1 MGGLGD
7 IIGAPR
13 RGERGLAALL
23 AVTYAVDLFGLY
35 LLKPARDTIFLSRLS
50 SADLPLAF
58 MLTAL
63 LAVPVSVVYGR
74 ASRRWSLTRVHL
86 ASFAVVVVVLV
97 SWWPLLQTPSGAASY
112 AFYAWVGVAGGL
124 VTAQFWLLGNAVC
137 DAARAKRVFPLLS
150 LGGIAGAALGGW
162 TTGRVAATTGLDPVA
177 LVPAGAAAWAVALV
191 LSAVIVRR
199 WPPATGRT
207 RGEPAP
213 AEAGLRRSLGDLAG
227 SPHLLT
233 IVGLVAV
240 GVMAASF
247 VDFQFKSAAAEAY
260 QEREALLGYLGTFYA
275 RMSLLALAL
284 QVLLTSRL
292 LRDMG
297 VGGSLLVLPGALLLG
312 SVALL
317 AFPVLPVAAG
327 LRAGE
332 MGLKYSLDKT
342 TRELLYLPVPLGMKR
357 RFKVFIDT
365 IVERAARGLAGL
377 ALLACT
383 SLLGL
388 SWRGTVPVSLALLV
402 TWIALAVAMRRRY
415 VASFRDAV
423 ARRDMAHD
431 DLRVALR
438 DPGSLAVLEGALGAD
453 EPREVAYA
461 LTMLRHAGVTEPPD
475 RVAGLL
481 THPAAAVR
489 QQALAL
495 LLQADTPH
503 RKRHA
508 HVLLADPDPEVGRL
522 AAACVHRG
530 GGDDA
535 LRQAMI
541 AGDHAR
547 ASVLEFLAQAPAGDE
562 VQPLLDVDEVV
573 AHLDGGGEGPSRL
586 DLARA
591 AYAGRWWTGSV
602 ADLRAAVGDA
612 PALQAVAVAALGRRV
627 DRRHL
632 HDLAGLLDR
641 RDLRAAARRALTA
654 YGPVAIPLLVDVAAD
669 HGRDPQVRAAAQR
682 ALARIPFQ
690 RTVDVLLTRLE
701 DADASLR
708 GELTAVLV
716 RLRERRADLR
726 FPGRAVERL
735 MRREMA
741 EVDRVLTLAAA
752 LGDGRGP
759 GADGLLRRRLRE
771 VRRERIG
778 RIFDLLALL
787 YDVRDI
793 TGAWH
798 RFTGPDAARRA
809 DAEEFLEN
817 LLAPHHKL
825 MIQGLRRR
833 DDARRAPGRDAALRV
848 LSDHADPWLR
858 CFARW
863 TLEPDARPEVPG
875 APIRCGGPAAEG
887 DATMLTIEKAI
898 LLERVDHFDA
908 VDSER
913 LTVIAAIAEEEVHAA
928 GDVLYRA
935 GDLGDGMYLVVDGEV
950 ALTRDGEQV
959 AAVGPRGTFGIWA
972 LFEAE
977 PRMLTATA
985 STECRVL
992 RIGRDDFADLM
1003 AEDIHVAQSLLKS
1016 VARRLRQ
1023 LAGRTM
1029 PGQLSGAD

>member
-13 RGERGLAALL
+13 RGERGLATLL
-23 AVTYAVDLFGLY
+23 TVTYAIDLFGLY

-86 ASFAVVVVVLV
+86 VSFAVVVLLLA
-97 SWWPLLQTPSGAASY
+97 SWWPLLRTPSGAASY

-137 DAARAKRVFPLLS
+137 DAARAKRLFPLLS

-162 TTGRVAATTGLDPVA
+162 TTGRVAATIGLDPVA
-177 LVPAGAAAWAVALV
+177 LVPAGAVAWAVALV

-199 WPPATGRT
+199 WPPATGRM
-207 RGEPAP
+207 RGDAAP
-213 AEAGLRRSLGDLAG
+213 AEAGLRRSFADLVG
-227 SPHLLT
+227 SRHLLT

-240 GVMAASF
+240 GVMTATF

-260 QEREALLGYLGTFYA
+260 AGREALLGYLGTFYA

-317 AFPVLPVAAG
+317 FFPVLPVAAG

-365 IVERAARGLAGL
+365 IVERAARGVAGL
-377 ALLACT
+377 VLLACT

-388 SWRGTVPVSLALLV
+388 SWRGTVPLSLAFV
-402 TWIALAVAMRRRY
+402 VAWIALAVAMRRRY
-415 VASFRDAV
+415 LASFRDAV
-423 ARRDMAHD
+423 ARRDIAQD
-431 DLRVALR
+431 DLRVAVR
-438 DPGSLAVLEGALGAD
+438 DPGSLAVLEAALGAD
-453 EPREVAYA
+453 DPREVAYA
-461 LTMLRHAGVTEPPD
+461 LTMLRHAGVTEPPP
-475 RVAGLL
+475 RVADLL
-481 THPAAAVR
+481 AHPTAAVR

-495 LLQADTPH
+495 LLEADMPH

-508 HVLLADPDPEVGRL
+508 HLLLADPDPEVGRL

-535 LRQAMI
+535 LRQALDD
-541 AGDHAR
+541 GDDAR
-547 ASVLEFLAQAPAGDE
+547 ASVLEFLARAPAGDDAR
-562 VQPLLDVDEVV
+562 PLLEVGEVV
-573 AHLDGGGEGPSRL
+573 ARLAEAGDPPSRL

-591 AYAGRWWTGSV
+591 AYAGRWWNGSV
-602 ADLRAAVGDA
+602 ADLRAATGVA
-612 PALQAVAVAALGRRV
+612 FPLEAAAVAALGRRV
-627 DRRHL
+627 DRHHL
-632 HDLAGLLDR
+632 ADLAALLDR
-641 RDLRAAARRALTA
+641 RELRVAARRALTA
-654 YGPVAIPLLVDVAAD
+654 YGPVAIPLLTDVAAD
-669 HGRDPQVRAAAQR
+669 VAREPQVRAAAQR
-682 ALARIPFQ
+682 ALARIPYQ

-701 DADASLR
+701 ETDASLR

-716 RLRERRADLR
+716 RLREKRADLR
-726 FPGRAVERL
+726 FPARAVERL
-735 MRREMA
+735 MRREMT
-741 EVDRVLTLAAA
+741 EVDRVLDLAAA
-752 LGDGRGP
+752 LGAARGP

-778 RIFDLLALL
+778 RVFDLLALL

-793 TGAWH
+793 TGAWY
-798 RFTGPDAARRA
+798 RFTGPDARRRA

-833 DDARRAPGRDAALRV
+833 DAARRSVGRDRALRI
-848 LSDHADPWLR
+848 LAGDADPWLR

-875 APIRCGGPAAEG
+875 APIRCGGSAAEG
-887 DATMLTIEKAI
+887 ESTMLTIEKAI

-913 LTVIAAIAEEEVHAA
+913 LTMIAAIAEEELHAA

-935 GDLGDGMYLVVDGEV
+935 GDLGDAMYLVVDGEV
-950 ALTRDGEQV
+950 ALDRDGEQV
-959 AAVGPRGTFGIWA
+959 ALVEARGTFGIWA

-977 PRMLTATA
+977 PRMLTAVA
-985 STECRVL
+985 RSECRVL

-1023 LAGRTM
+1023 LAGRTL
-1029 PGQLSGAD
+1029 PGPLPGVD